1 MKKFISIMLTV
12 VMIVSIM
19 LPSVSAAT
27 EASKVT
33 PVVVVRGIDFAGLT
47 YSDGTKALQVNG
59 SDIMGLL
66 WKGFW
71 GSLNLQGEE
80 TVADGIFEV
89 AKGIFLPIACD
100 KEGNS
105 LDPNVSMV
113 QYRGSMAE
121 HMDKVYALGD
131 GGEEGI
137 VKTAVEKYGAENVY
151 FFTYDWRKAPEQL
164 AAELNEY
171 IETAKAN
178 SGVDKVNIVC
188 ASMGGM
194 VTTAYMYY
202 YGYDSIN
209 SAVYLSGAQN
219 GTYVCG
225 DALNGR
231 IVFES
236 DVLVSLVNSVAGD
249 NMMLRVFMYIFNAL
263 GVMDFITFVAN
274 DTVATSF
281 DRANDVMLRDCLGTM
296 CGFWAL
302 CPDEDFD
309 TALETI
315 FGGHED
321 EYPVLMEKLA
331 GVRSFVM
338 STEDT
343 LKGAMESGV
352 KLSFVS
358 NYNIGLVPV
367 YERANLNGDMVLESE
382 LTSNFATIAPL
393 GETLSQEYLAN
404 ADRQFVSDDRVIDS
418 STAVFRDNTW
428 FVKDAPH
435 VAADYGTGFSDFTF
449 TLLESDVQPTIYTFP
464 QYPQFLIA
472 DGALNVTEL

>member
-1 MKKFISIMLTV
+1 
-12 VMIVSIM
+12 
-19 LPSVSAAT
+19 
-27 EASKVT
+27 
-33 PVVVVRGIDFAGLT
+33 
-47 YSDGTKALQVNG
+47 
-59 SDIMGLL
+59 
-66 WKGFW
+66 
-71 GSLNLQGEE
+71 
-80 TVADGIFEV
+80 
-89 AKGIFLPIACD
+89 
-100 KEGNS
+100 
-105 LDPNVSMV
+105 
-113 QYRGSMAE
+113 MAE

-367 YERANLNGDMVLESE
+367 YERSNLNGDMVLESE

>member
-1 MKKFISIMLTV
+1 MKGVYGFMKKLISALLIV
-12 VMIVSIM
+12 VMVFSLM
-19 LPSVSAAT
+19 MPSVSAAV
-27 EASKVT
+27 EAKKVT
-33 PVVVVRGIDFAGLT
+33 PVIIVRGIDFAGLT

-71 GSLNLQGEE
+71 GSLTLQGEE

-249 NMMLRVFMYIFNAL
+249 NMMLRVFMYIF
-263 GVMDFITFVAN
+263 
-274 DTVATSF
+274 
-281 DRANDVMLRDCLGTM
+281 
-296 CGFWAL
+296 
-302 CPDEDFD
+302 
-309 TALETI
+309 
-315 FGGHED
+315 
-321 EYPVLMEKLA
+321 K
-331 GVRSFVM
+331 
-338 STEDT
+338 
-343 LKGAMESGV
+343 
-352 KLSFVS
+352 KLSHISFS
-358 NYNIGLVPV
+358 PSTNN
-367 YERANLNGDMVLESE
+367 S
-382 LTSNFATIAPL
+382 LT
-393 GETLSQEYLAN
+393 
-404 ADRQFVSDDRVIDS
+404 
-418 STAVFRDNTW
+418 
-428 FVKDAPH
+428 
-435 VAADYGTGFSDFTF
+435 
-449 TLLESDVQPTIYTFP
+449 
-464 QYPQFLIA
+464 
-472 DGALNVTEL
+472 

>member
-1 MKKFISIMLTV
+1 MKKIISMLLTV
-12 VMIVSIM
+12 VMILCVC

-27 EASKVT
+27 EATKVT
-33 PVVVVRGIDFAGLT
+33 PVIIVRGIDFAGLT
-47 YSDGTKALQVNG
+47 YSDGTKALQVNAG
-59 SDIMGLL
+59 DLMGLL

-71 GSLNLQGEE
+71 GSLTLQGEE

-89 AKGIFLPIACD
+89 AKGIFEPIACD
-100 KEGNS
+100 AEGNS
-105 LDPNVSMV
+105 RNPDVSMV
-113 QYRGSMAE
+113 QYKGSMAE
-121 HMDKVYALGD
+121 NMDKVYALGD

-151 FFTYDWRKAPEQL
+151 FFTYDWRKAPVQL
-164 AAELNEY
+164 AEELNEY
-171 IETAKAN
+171 VETAKRN
-178 SGVDKVNIVC
+178 NGVDKVNIIC

-202 YGYDSIN
+202 YGYNSIN

-231 IVFES
+231 IVFETET
-236 DVLVSLVNSVAGD
+236 LTALVNSVASD
-249 NMMLRVFMYIFNAL
+249 NLMLRIFMNVFSAI
-263 GVMDFITFVAN
+263 GVVDFITFVAN
-274 DTVATSF
+274 DTVANSF

-302 CPDEDFD
+302 CPDDDFD
-309 TALETI
+309 SALETI

-331 GVRSFVM
+331 GTREFVM

-343 LKGAMESGV
+343 LKGAMANGV

-367 YERANLNGDMVLESE
+367 YERSNLNGDMVLETE
-382 LTSNFATIAPL
+382 LTSNFATVAPL
-393 GETLSQEYLAN
+393 GETLSKEYLDSV
-404 ADRQFVSDDRVIDS
+404 DRKLVSDDRVIDA
-418 STAVFRDNTW
+418 STALFVDNTW

-449 TLLESDVQPTIYTFP
+449 TLLESDVQPTVYLFP
-464 QYPQFLIA
+464 QYPRFMIA
-472 DGALNVTEL
+472 DKSLNLTEL